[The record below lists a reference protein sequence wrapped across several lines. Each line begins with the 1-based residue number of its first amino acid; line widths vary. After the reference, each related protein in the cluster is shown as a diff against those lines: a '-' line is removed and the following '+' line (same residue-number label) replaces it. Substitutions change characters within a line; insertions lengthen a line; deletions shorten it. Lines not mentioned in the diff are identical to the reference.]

1 MSLIKWSPFME
12 PFSDMDKFFDG
23 FRHGAMTSYSPA
35 MDIYEQDDHLIVE
48 AGLAGIDPKN
58 VEVIVEND
66 ILTIQGKTEKKSEV
80 DEKNYY
86 RREMRSGSFYRTVA
100 LPAHVDGSKAKAEFD
115 DGVLKVSVPKLKSSE
130 AKKIEVKV
138 NKSK

>member
-1 MSLIKWSPFME
+1 ME

-58 VEVIVEND
+58 VEVIFVQNG
-66 ILTIQGKTEKKSEV
+66 I
-80 DEKNYY
+80 EKNLQTTVV
-86 RREMRSGSFYRTVA
+86 RSF
-100 LPAHVDGSKAKAEFD
+100 PPP
-115 DGVLKVSVPKLKSSE
+115 LKGWKLQTG
-130 AKKIEVKV
+130 AG
-138 NKSK
+138 